1 MADKALEDEL
11 RELRADFAKM
21 QEDIGDLAGALRD
34 LGVRKADQAR
44 ESAEDELRARR
55 DQIREQLRSAR
66 ARGRETV
73 DDLGETMGD
82 HPLSSLGIAFGAGFI
97 IAKLLEL
104 GGRR

>member
-11 RELRADFAKM
+11 KELRADFARM
-21 QEDIGDLAGALRD
+21 QDDIADLAGALRE
-34 LGVRKADQAR
+34 LGVRKVDEAR
-44 ESAEDELRARR
+44 DSAEEELRARR
-55 DQIREQLRSAR
+55 EQLREHLRSAR
-66 ARGRETV
+66 TRGRETV
-73 DDLGETMGD
+73 EDLGDTMGE